1 MSRASPE
8 PYSVN
13 SPADTDDG
21 QNGRDRD
28 PLIQETPTAV
38 LGAAD
43 RSADEEEE
51 DEQLPDSFIPPPRSD
66 LLTGES
72 TPTLTRHSSAA
83 HSSLSLTSDLSD
95 ADPDASSS
103 ASHGLTDSERKA
115 LRKQRRKLARRMY
128 GGGTGTCRH
137 THSLSEGFEVE
148 FEEFADG
155 EGGAGRNKAAQ
166 LEEEEDGAGGGG
178 KADKSVGEVAGMV
191 CASALS
197 PFPLLLPLA
206 CSTLSPALFIPLLFF
221 AALLG
226 WMGTVVIGVE
236 GRYVGA
242 RSYPALTSSLIPHR
256 LRLHR
261 LFELFSSLFVLLGSI
276 VRTTLGTVVAAEV
289 AVGVLHVR
297 RSEGEEGRI
306 WRVAGAAVICAVWFL
321 LPLVLPPSLSV
332 LGLAA
337 TFPSLTSS
345 SSRASS
351 QSRRPSYSQYTR
363 LSTVSTP
370 DLRLTTSRESHMPG
384 AGSSGSSERPRW
396 TALLTLPPWSIALL
410 TWPIALLILGVRIK
424 HLNKHLPADLPPAVN
439 SSATSA
445 LLKIPS
451 LPLFS
456 LPLFG
461 GSLDNEDAALWPS
474 ILITFASGLST
485 SHETFF
491 YLTSLRRPSN
501 TAMRHQRRASQVG
514 NVFSVGGT
522 AGASEGK
529 RNQYPLATALG
540 LAGAALLNLGWSLVG
555 SLGFRFSADFFPA
568 ANLLSDARLPRSDA
582 SLWFARILVLF
593 SLLSQL
599 EPHAHVGI
607 LRARRAIS
615 YFVPTTEG
623 AGEVSEWRRVI
634 ARAVVWGLTA
644 LAGAGVVYVPRA
656 WVDRG
661 AEGGG
666 GVGEGE
672 GAAWLAQWSAVIVG
686 GIGGCLLPAIGY
698 LILFH
703 LRRPRLILLTPH
715 LSSQTAHP
723 HEPDSLL
730 QRKEREM
737 QRRLSGRRV
746 WSDVAVFGVVGPV
759 GVVLIGRGIVALVKG

>member
-1 MSRASPE
+1 MSRDSPQ
-8 PYSVN
+8 PYSVD
-13 SPADTDDG
+13 SPIEQENGQDG
-21 QNGRDRD
+21 RETD
-28 PLIQETPTAV
+28 PLIQETPTGV
-38 LGAAD
+38 LGAAG
-43 RSADEEEE
+43 RPADEDE
-51 DEQLPDSFIPPPRSD
+51 DDERLPDSAIPPLRPD
-66 LLTGES
+66 LATGES
-72 TPTLTRHSSAA
+72 TLTLTRHSSSS

-95 ADPDASSS
+95 ADADVDPSSS
-103 ASHGLTDSERKA
+103 TPHALTESERKA

-128 GGGTGTCRH
+128 GGGNGTGRH
-137 THSLSEGFEVE
+137 AHSLSEGFEVE
-148 FEEFADG
+148 FEEFADE
-155 EGGAGRNKAAQ
+155 EGGAGQGRAAQ
-166 LEEEEDGAGGGG
+166 EEEEDGAGGGG

-191 CASALS
+191 CASACWVRGISLS

-206 CSTLSPALFIPLLFF
+206 CSTLSPALFVPLLFF
-221 AALLG
+221 AAVLG
-226 WMGTVVIGVE
+226 WMGAVVIGVE

-242 RSYPALTSSLIPHR
+242 RSYPALTSSLLTHR

-276 VRTTLGTVVAAEV
+276 VRTTLGAVVAAEV
-289 AVGVLHVR
+289 AVGVLDVR
-297 RSEGEEGRI
+297 KSEGEEGRG
-306 WRVAGAAVICAVWFL
+306 WRVAGVAVVCAVWFL
-321 LPLVLPPSLSV
+321 VPLVLPPLLSV

-345 SSRASS
+345 SSRAPSH
-351 QSRRPSYSQYTR
+351 SRRPSYSHYTR

-370 DLRLTTSRESHMPG
+370 DLRLTMSGESDMPG
-384 AGSSGSSERPRW
+384 AGSSGPSERPRW

-424 HLNKHLPADLPPAVN
+424 HINKHLPQPSTN
-439 SSATSA
+439 SSA
-445 LLKIPS
+445 LLNVPS

-456 LPLFG
+456 G
-461 GSLDNEDAALWPS
+461 RLDDEDAALWPS
-474 ILITFASGLST
+474 ILLIFASGLST

-501 TAMRHQRRASQVG
+501 TAMRHQRRASQVE
-514 NVFSVGGT
+514 NVFGVDGA

-529 RNQYPLATALG
+529 RNQYPLAIALG
-540 LAGAALLNLGWSLVG
+540 LAGAAIFNLGWSLVG
-555 SLGFRFSADFFPA
+555 SLGFRFAADFLPA
-568 ANLLSDARLPRSDA
+568 ANLLTDPRLPRSDA

-607 LRARRAIS
+607 LRVRRAIS
-615 YFVPTTEG
+615 YFVPTAG
-623 AGEVSEWRRVI
+623 VAGEVSEWRRVI

-644 LAGAGVVYVPRA
+644 LAGAGVVYVPRG

-715 LSSQTAHP
+715 LSSQPAHP

-746 WSDVAVFGVVGPV
+746 WSDVAVFGVMGPV
-759 GVVLIGRGIVALVKG
+759 GVVLIGRGVVALVKG

>member
-1 MSRASPE
+1 MSRTSPE
-8 PYSVN
+8 PHSVD
-13 SPADTDDG
+13 SPAEQEDG
-21 QNGRDRD
+21 REGRETD

-38 LGAAD
+38 LGAAGRAVD
-43 RSADEEEE
+43 EDEDDEEG
-51 DEQLPDSFIPPPRSD
+51 LPESIIRPPRPD
-66 LLTGES
+66 LATGES
-72 TPTLTRHSSAA
+72 TLTLTRHSSSS

-95 ADPDASSS
+95 ADADPSSS
-103 ASHGLTDSERKA
+103 TPHALTDSEWKA

-128 GGGTGTCRH
+128 GGGNGTGRH
-137 THSLSEGFEVE
+137 AHSLSEGFEVE
-148 FEEFADG
+148 FEEFADE
-155 EGGAGRNKAAQ
+155 EGGSGECRAAP
-166 LEEEEDGAGGGG
+166 EEEEDGAGGGG

-191 CASALS
+191 CASASLS

-206 CSTLSPALFIPLLFF
+206 CSTLSPALFVPLLFF
-221 AALLG
+221 AAVLG
-226 WMGTVVIGVE
+226 WMGAVVIGVE

-242 RSYPALTSSLIPHR
+242 RSYPALTSSLLPHR

-276 VRTTLGTVVAAEV
+276 VRTTLGTVIAAEV
-289 AVGVLHVR
+289 AVGVLDVR
-297 RSEGEEGRI
+297 RSEGEEGRG
-306 WRVAGAAVICAVWFL
+306 WRVAGVAVVCAVWFL
-321 LPLVLPPSLSV
+321 VPLVLPPLLSV

-337 TFPSLTSS
+337 TFPSFTSS
-345 SSRASS
+345 SSRAPNH
-351 QSRRPSYSQYTR
+351 SRRPSYSHYTR

-370 DLRLTTSRESHMPG
+370 DLRLTTSGESDMPG
-384 AGSSGSSERPRW
+384 AGSSGPSERPRW

-424 HLNKHLPADLPPAVN
+424 HINKNVPQPSAN
-439 SSATSA
+439 SSA
-445 LLKIPS
+445 LLSIPS

-456 LPLFG
+456 G
-461 GSLDNEDAALWPS
+461 RLDDEDAALWPS
-474 ILITFASGLST
+474 ILLTFASGLST

-501 TAMRHQRRASQVG
+501 TAMRHQRRASQAG
-514 NVFSVGGT
+514 NIFGAGGG
-522 AGASEGK
+522 AGAGEGK
-529 RNQYPLATALG
+529 RNQYPLAIALG
-540 LAGAALLNLGWSLVG
+540 LAGAAVLNLGWSLVG
-555 SLGFRFSADFFPA
+555 SLGFRFAADFLPA
-568 ANLLSDARLPRSDA
+568 ANLLSDTRLPRSDA

-599 EPHAHVGI
+599 EPHAHVGT
-607 LRARRAIS
+607 LRVRRAIS
-615 YFVPTTEG
+615 YCVPTG
-623 AGEVSEWRRVI
+623 GAAGEVSEWRRVI

-644 LAGAGVVYVPRA
+644 LAGAGVVYVPRT

-715 LSSQTAHP
+715 LSSQPAHP

-746 WSDVAVFGVVGPV
+746 WSDVAVFGVMGPV
-759 GVVLIGRGIVALVKG
+759 GIVLIGRGVVALVRG